1 VTCGTNPLLNKEGQE
16 VLVILRIH
24 HPPSHCKG
32 EAFFI
37 IFPPFTERVTILDKI
52 SLTGNFPYD
61 NVQNMNVQKLNSDKQ
76 ENQDTYK
83 SFLLLD
89 EISKGEPISQRD
101 LSKKLD
107 IALGLVNSYI
117 KNLVSKG
124 YITVKAIPAKRYAY
138 YLTPKGFAEKTRLTY
153 HHLQNFT
160 NLYREARRDFK
171 ELFNR
176 LYIEEGVKSVLF
188 AGADEAAE
196 IAYLSLQEFDIEF
209 AGILDNER
217 MGKDFFKYK
226 IMPFEKIKEIKADFI
241 IMSSFLKRDE
251 IYRKLMEADITPE
264 KIKSIFPVLTESS
277 L

>member
-1 VTCGTNPLLNKEGQE
+1 M
-16 VLVILRIH
+16 
-24 HPPSHCKG
+24 
-32 EAFFI
+32 
-37 IFPPFTERVTILDKI
+37 
-52 SLTGNFPYD
+52 
-61 NVQNMNVQKLNSDKQ
+61 NVHNMNDEKQ
-76 ENQDTYK
+76 GTQYTYK
-83 SFLLLD
+83 SLLLLD
-89 EISKGEPISQRD
+89 EISKGEPVSQRD
-101 LSKKLD
+101 LSKKLN
-107 IALGLVNSYI
+107 IALGLVNSYV

-171 ELFNR
+171 ELFNM
-176 LYIEEGVKSVLF
+176 LYGEGVRSVVF

-196 IAYLSLQEFDIEF
+196 IAYLSLQEFNIEF

-217 MGKDFFKYK
+217 AGNDFFKYK
-226 IMPFEKIKEIKADFI
+226 IMPFEKIKEIEADFI

-251 IYRKLMEADITPE
+251 IYKKLMEADITPE
-264 KIKSIFPVLTESS
+264 KIKSIFPVLTENS